1 MKAKII
7 SIFIL
12 LMTCGHIYATQR
24 DTINWEC
31 KTLNTRQV
39 TNFTSLCNCY
49 GYVRYFYPN
58 PNLEKLDWVK
68 FLMYAVNKVDGVRTD
83 EELKVALNE
92 LFLPLCPSIT
102 FSDDTLKSI
111 SKNSASFSSLI
122 ISVCFEVLSRIASRL
137 LLSIPDNF
145 SN

>member
-39 TNFTSLCNCY
+39 TNFTSLCNLFMVMC
-49 GYVRYFYPN
+49 VIFIQI
-58 PNLEKLDWVK
+58 K
-68 FLMYAVNKVDGVRTD
+68 FG
-83 EELKVALNE
+83 EG
-92 LFLPLCPSIT
+92 
-102 FSDDTLKSI
+102 
-111 SKNSASFSSLI
+111 LI
-122 ISVCFEVLSRIASRL
+122 G
-137 LLSIPDNF
+137 
-145 SN
+145 